1 MKKNKKKN
9 RKINEVNVNSNKKI
23 GIRKYNKLFLRLK
36 KSVHRAIYTKEF
48 WGIVNTALK
57 FLYAMYCFKMGHTPP
72 L

>member
-9 RKINEVNVNSNKKI
+9 RKINKVNVNSNKKI
-23 GIRKYNKLFLRLK
+23 GIRKYNKLLLRLK
-36 KSVHRAIYTKEF
+36 KGVQKAIYTKEF

-57 FLYAMYCFKMGHTPP
+57 FLYAMYCFKMGHASS

>member
-36 KSVHRAIYTKEF
+36 KGVKKFIYTKEF
-48 WGIVNTALK
+48 WGIVNTAFK
-57 FLYAMYCFKMGHTPP
+57 FIYAMYCFKTGHTPP